1 MSKNA
6 IHHPIE
12 RSLLQVLAA
21 SDQISVEKIAQIT
34 NMNIDQVRR
43 GIEWLKFKNLIN
55 IVDKSVTNI
64 LSYPEMDD
72 IRVKELP
79 ERKLV
84 KIIIEKGR
92 KNAQTGEHYISMKDL
107 FKQAF
112 LFDFDI
118 SVAFQHALRNKWI
131 EQRKASGEEKEI
143 VLTGFADNLSAEEKL
158 LQKLNYQK
166 KVPKSN
172 LSQEEL
178 QALALLKKR
187 PGYIIEKKEKS
198 AEISLSTEGKQLIST
213 IIHQP
218 TMQERRLNPEMITSG
233 SWRNA
238 KFSPLDV
245 ESPVQSVYLG
255 RKHPLTD
262 VIDEIKEIFVGMG
275 FTEIEG
281 PILQSSFW
289 NFDVLFTP
297 QDHPAREM
305 HDTFYVSGIKENRIP
320 SEDQIKKISEIHRIG
335 WNYEWNIE
343 ESKRLVLRTHTTPIT
358 INYLAEHKPEECR
371 IFSIGRV
378 FRNEKVSYKHLVE
391 FNQVEGIVTD
401 RNVTIR
407 DLMGLQV
414 EFYRKLG
421 INKIKFWPTYFP
433 YTEPSLQTM
442 IYVEPLA
449 KWIELF
455 GMGIIRPEITSSVGI
470 KNPVLAW
477 GGGLERIAM
486 LRFGLNDVRDLYR
499 NDLGWI
505 RSVPFCQL

>member
-1 MSKNA
+1 
-6 IHHPIE
+6 
-12 RSLLQVLAA
+12 
-21 SDQISVEKIAQIT
+21 
-34 NMNIDQVRR
+34 
-43 GIEWLKFKNLIN
+43 
-55 IVDKSVTNI
+55 
-64 LSYPEMDD
+64 
-72 IRVKELP
+72 
-79 ERKLV
+79 
-84 KIIIEKGR
+84 
-92 KNAQTGEHYISMKDL
+92 
-107 FKQAF
+107 
-112 LFDFDI
+112 
-118 SVAFQHALRNKWI
+118 
-131 EQRKASGEEKEI
+131 
-143 VLTGFADNLSAEEKL
+143 
-158 LQKLNYQK
+158 
-166 KVPKSN
+166 
-172 LSQEEL
+172 
-178 QALALLKKR
+178 
-187 PGYIIEKKEKS
+187 
-198 AEISLSTEGKQLIST
+198 
-213 IIHQP
+213 
-218 TMQERRLNPEMITSG
+218 
-233 SWRNA
+233 
-238 KFSPLDV
+238 
-245 ESPVQSVYLG
+245 
-255 RKHPLTD
+255 
-262 VIDEIKEIFVGMG
+262 
-275 FTEIEG
+275 
-281 PILQSSFW
+281 
-289 NFDVLFTP
+289 
-297 QDHPAREM
+297 M